1 MTLSDPKLSEP
12 SGVSS
17 FEKVAVDLGARS
29 YDIIIGSG
37 VCKDIGAH
45 LQGVLRRPRL
55 TVVTD
60 DIVHK
65 LHGKTLSEALD
76 AAGIDHRE
84 IVLPPG
90 EGTKDWTHLE
100 VLCDRLLDVKVERG
114 DIVAAFGGGVVGDLV
129 GFAASILRRGV
140 DFIQI
145 PTTLLAQVDS
155 SVGGKTAIN
164 TRHGKNLVGAF
175 HQPRLVLADI
185 DFLQTLPDREYL
197 AGYAEVVKYG
207 LIDDAAFF
215 DWLEANSAA
224 ISRRDPEALRHAVT
238 VSCRAKA
245 RIVAADER
253 EEGVRALLNLGHT
266 FGHALEAETGYGDRL
281 LHGEGIAIG
290 LVLAFDLSA
299 KLGLC
304 PEADAA
310 RVRGLFAGHGMHV
323 SPREIDVTDVA
334 ALIGH
339 MKQDKKVKDDVVT
352 FILARGIGGAFV
364 SRDVKLDEVEALLA
378 AAVKN

>member
-60 DIVHK
+60 EIVHE

-100 VLCDRLLDVKVERG
+100 VLCDRLLDAKVERG